1 MSFWHS
7 YFLYLSSL
15 SRVSSGDIQYIN
27 LFIFRQELRMGI
39 CSKKNIVNVASYVQ
53 ELAKENNVTAKRD
66 VMSRMAV
73 TITALTG
80 DFVELDKIE
89 QLLVNLK
96 KKGILSKTEIL
107 QLHGHYICEERLFK
121 LLDF

>member
-1 MSFWHS
+1 MP
-7 YFLYLSSL
+7 
-15 SRVSSGDIQYIN
+15 Q
-27 LFIFRQELRMGI
+27 
-39 CSKKNIVNVASYVQ
+39 KTIVNVASNVQ
-53 ELAKENNVTAKRD
+53 ELAKENNVTPK
-66 VMSRMAV
+66 SRMAV

-89 QLLVNLK
+89 QLLINLK

-107 QLHGHYICEERLFK
+107 QLHGRYICEERLFK

>member
-1 MSFWHS
+1 MP
-7 YFLYLSSL
+7 
-15 SRVSSGDIQYIN
+15 
-27 LFIFRQELRMGI
+27 
-39 CSKKNIVNVASYVQ
+39 KKTIVNVASYVQ
-53 ELAKENNVTAKRD
+53 ELAKENNVTANRD

-107 QLHGHYICEERLFK
+107 QLQGLYFREPSNIQRK
-121 LLDF
+121 

>member
-1 MSFWHS
+1 MP
-7 YFLYLSSL
+7 
-15 SRVSSGDIQYIN
+15 Q
-27 LFIFRQELRMGI
+27 
-39 CSKKNIVNVASYVQ
+39 KTIVNVASYVQ

-96 KKGILSKTEIL
+96 KKGILSKNEIL
-107 QLHGHYICEERLFK
+107 QLHGRYICEERLFK

>member
-1 MSFWHS
+1 M
-7 YFLYLSSL
+7 
-15 SRVSSGDIQYIN
+15 
-27 LFIFRQELRMGI
+27 
-39 CSKKNIVNVASYVQ
+39 
-53 ELAKENNVTAKRD
+53 
-66 VMSRMAV
+66 

-107 QLHGHYICEERLFK
+107 QLHGRYIWEERLFK

>member
-1 MSFWHS
+1 
-7 YFLYLSSL
+7 
-15 SRVSSGDIQYIN
+15 
-27 LFIFRQELRMGI
+27 MGI
-39 CSKKNIVNVASYVQ
+39 CPQKTIVNFASYVQ
-53 ELAKENNVTAKRD
+53 ELAKENKVTANRD

-89 QLLVNLK
+89 QLLVKLK

-107 QLHGHYICEERLFK
+107 QLHGRYIYEERLFK
-121 LLDF
+121 LLNF